1 MSTLQSA
8 HQYGET
14 SWPLEIREKSP
25 SVEAQRAQGWKAK
38 KKSKRKKHIAQKCHN
53 CGREYFVVQRGGKFC
68 SHECYAAKASRNKNF
83 VQCMKCLQT
92 LGFGIKAIGRQTALS
107 HVIVRATMLRAGVYS
122 PQANNKAAANRL
134 IMSSKTPGRSCS
146 GYAVSRARTQSSAPR
161 PKSAIQKTRRMLRNQ
176 IARTLEMMRANRQFK
191 TEQYVGC
198 SFDEAR
204 RAIESKFE
212 LGMSWDNYG
221 TAWELDHIVP
231 MSSFDLSNPDQAMK
245 VNHISNLQPMHPH
258 FNRSKGN
265 KIFKKRKKVFQ
276 KISGFHFNPK
286 PAGAITHSL
295 LL

>member
-14 SWPLEIREKSP
+14 SWPLEIREESP
-25 SVEAQRAQGWKAK
+25 SVETQRAQGWKAK
-38 KKSKRKKHIAQKCHN
+38 KKNPTKYRKTCALCSKEFICESRYQRY
-53 CGREYFVVQRGGKFC
+53 CGHK
-68 SHECYAAKASRNKNF
+68 CYAKKASRNKNF

-122 PQANNKAAANRL
+122 PQVNNRAAANRT
-134 IMSSKTPGRSCS
+134 IMSSHGQGKSCT
-146 GYAVSRARTQSSAPR
+146 GYAISKARTQSSAPSA
-161 PKSAIQKTRRMLRNQ
+161 KSAIQKTRQMLRGQ
-176 IARTLEMMRANRQFK
+176 IARMLEMMRANRQFK

-221 TAWELDHIVP
+221 TAWELDHIQP

-276 KISGFHFNPK
+276 NLGTLRQK
-286 PAGAITHSL
+286 PIHAGSQTQSL